1 MPRPQDQKLSKA
13 RAAAMQRD
21 QQALT
26 LRQQGLAYP
35 AIARAMGCSL
45 STAYA
50 AVLRGL
56 QRLEADLQERAAD
69 VRRMEL
75 QRLDVA
81 LAAIMPQVEAGEDRA
96 VATMLR
102 IMDRRARYLGLDEP
116 ERTEVQ
122 ISAADP
128 REILAGRLAGIAA
141 RAGADTGDP
150 EPDT

>member
-1 MPRPQDQKLSKA
+1 MPRTQDQKLSKA

-45 STAYA
+45 STAYS

-56 QRLEADLQERAAD
+56 QRLETDLQERAAD